1 MLKRYGARLAI
12 SLAIA
17 LVFAGLLRQADFGL
31 LPPLHVIQDVQI
43 WAVLGYFGL
52 FSLVHVLRAA
62 RWKLLLDPLHPV
74 SMSRIL
80 GASFVGF
87 AAIVLLPM
95 RAGEIVRPVLVRKKG
110 AISGWAAT
118 GTIGAERVIDGLVL
132 SLMLLFGL
140 ATARTL
146 DPLPDHIGKLEV
158 STSRVPQFAYL
169 ALLLFGCAFVA
180 MGLFYFKRQWS
191 HRLLDRC
198 VGIFSPRA
206 ARWLTVRVDQVT
218 DGLHFLP
225 NLRLSSSFV
234 GLTIVYW
241 CLNALATWVL
251 ALGCGFSDLSY
262 SQACVATGTLALG
275 ILVPNA
281 PGFVGAFQFSIFAAF
296 AMFYPAEQLETQG
309 AAYVFWVYVLQMAV
323 TGLAALWGALLLR
336 TGVSQVLSEGLD
348 GQEPP
353 EAPQPQREPEGTK
366 ITN

>member
-1 MLKRYGARLAI
+1 LTLLKRYGARLAI

-31 LPPLHVIQDVQI
+31 LPPVSVIKDVEI
-43 WAVLGYFGL
+43 GAVVGYFVL
-52 FSLVHVLRAA
+52 FSIVHVLRAV

-74 SMSRIL
+74 SMGRIL

-95 RAGEIVRPVLVRKKG
+95 RAGEMVRPVLVRKKG

-132 SLMLLFGL
+132 SLMLLYGL
-140 ATARTL
+140 ATARML
-146 DPLPDHIGKLEV
+146 DPLPDRIGKLEI
-158 STSRVPQFAYL
+158 STSRVPQVAYL
-169 ALLLFGCAFVA
+169 ALALFACAFVA
-180 MGLFYFKRQWS
+180 MALFYFKREWAR
-191 HRLLDRC
+191 RLVTLC
-198 VGIFSPRA
+198 VGVFSQRA
-206 ARWLTVRVDQVT
+206 ASWLVVRVEKVT

-225 NLRLSSSFV
+225 NLKLSSSFMA
-234 GLTIVYW
+234 LTIVYW
-241 CLNALATWVL
+241 GINAIATWVL
-251 ALGCGFSDLSY
+251 ALGCGFSDFSY

-296 AMFYPAEQLETQG
+296 AMFYAPERLETQA

-323 TGLAALWGALLLR
+323 TVLAALWGTLLLR
-336 TGVSQVLSEGLD
+336 TGMQDALSEGLE
-348 GQEPP
+348 GPENGAENLPP
-353 EAPQPQREPEGTK
+353 A
-366 ITN
+366 NL

>member
-1 MLKRYGARLAI
+1 MLKRFGARLAI

-17 LVFAGLLRQADFGL
+17 LVFWGLLRQADFGL
-31 LPPLHVIQDVQI
+31 LPPLHVIQDVQLG
-43 WAVLGYFGL
+43 AVLGYFVL

-62 RWKLLLDPLHPV
+62 RWKLLLAPLHPV
-74 SMSRIL
+74 SMARIL

-95 RAGEIVRPVLVRKKG
+95 RAGEVVRPVLVRKKG

-146 DPLPDHIGKLEV
+146 DPLPDRIGKLEI

-169 ALLLFGCAFVA
+169 ALLVFGCAFVA
-180 MGLFYFKRQWS
+180 MALFYFKRQWA
-191 HRLLDRC
+191 HQLLKRC
-198 VGIFSPRA
+198 VGVFSPSA

-225 NLRLSSSFV
+225 NLRLSSSFI

-241 CLNALATWVL
+241 CLNAVATWVL
-251 ALGCGFSDLSY
+251 ALGCGFSDLGY
-262 SQACVATGTLALG
+262 GQACVITGTLALG

-281 PGFVGAFQFSIFAAF
+281 PGFVGAFQFSIFASL
-296 AMFYPAEQLETQG
+296 AMFYPAARLETQG
-309 AAYVFWVYVLQMAV
+309 AAYVFWVYVLQMAI
-323 TGLAALWGALLLR
+323 TALAALWGALLLR
-336 TGVSQVLSEGLD
+336 TGVSEVLGESLDAPEPQVA
-348 GQEPP
+348 QEPQN
-353 EAPQPQREPEGTK
+353 AQQP
-366 ITN
+366 